1 MGAVLGLLLPI
12 ALTLVVAAPGALA
25 DGSLTPKVVQSNW
38 YWYHQAYAA
47 DGTGAEALPEPSG
60 VPKGDLAVAYTGGT
74 TNDTT
79 QPSKETYLAFDLSGI
94 DPAATVT
101 SFTFTLKL
109 DGAAQLKAAPPVL
122 IACSPVRTWSNGDGT
137 TWFDKPVDDCGTAIA
152 AAGKADATAGR
163 YTFAVPSMAQH
174 WLGDVNTGVAIRQD
188 PANQKAPFQLNFGG
202 PATVTAKLVYVPS
215 VSTPGEPPPPITVA
229 APALSGSAP
238 AGSISG
244 VGAGPNLG
252 VPATTS
258 PTVATPAEP
267 APQLAPQTPVAAVR
281 HFPPAGG
288 MPSAGFWLAGA
299 ALLALLVF
307 VSRVLGDTTAAPVT
321 GTSAT
326 PRTRTSRLDQV
337 LRARRNSITL
347 EPR

>member
-74 TNDTT
+74 TSDST
-79 QPSKETYLAFDLSGI
+79 QPSKETYLAFDLSAI
-94 DPAATVT
+94 DPSATVT

-109 DGAAQLKAAPPVL
+109 DGPAQAQAAPPVL
-122 IACSPVRTWSNGDGT
+122 IACSPVRTWTNGEAT
-137 TWFDKPVDDCGTAIA
+137 TWFDKPVDDCSTAIA
-152 AAGKADATAGR
+152 AAGKADATAGT
-163 YTFAVPSMAQH
+163 YTFAVPSLAQH

-188 PANQKAPFQLNFGG
+188 PTKQKAPFQLNFSG

-215 VSTPGEPPPPITVA
+215 LSTSTGPAALITA
-229 APALSGSAP
+229 APPALSGTAP
-238 AGSISG
+238 AGSG
-244 VGAGPNLG
+244 VGSTPNLG
-252 VPATTS
+252 APGPTS
-258 PTVATPAEP
+258 PMVATPAGP
-267 APQLAPQTPVAAVR
+267 APQLAPQTSVAAVR
-281 HFPPAGG
+281 HFPPAAG

-321 GTSAT
+321 GASPT
-326 PRTRTSRLDQV
+326 PRTRTRRLDQV
-337 LRARRNSITL
+337 LRARRNSFTL
-347 EPR
+347 ESR